1 MKVALKYDSR
11 LVELELPPG
20 RFECVEPRAVPAV
33 ADLDALLSSA
43 LARPWDGP
51 GFGDFLRGKRR
62 LLLVVS
68 DATRRTG
75 AEEILPLLAKHVRAW
90 QGAGPEEIRIVIA
103 TGIHRDPTPAEVES
117 LVPAG
122 LFPNAMVIPHHAD
135 RREDMEH
142 FGRTSFGNEVW
153 LNRAVRWADAIVVCG
168 GVGYHYFAGF
178 SGGRKSLLPGLAS
191 QASIQFNHNL
201 VFRPD
206 GAGRHPGVATARLD
220 DNPVHLDMMEAMA
233 MVGHDRIFTVS
244 TLLDGEGRIV
254 DLVAG
259 HPVTSHSEACRRYL
273 ASHSAGLPRATDV
286 VVASAGGFPRDINMI
301 QSHKAVEMA
310 RHALRPGGALVV
322 LAGCREGMGHPSFFP
337 WFRFRTEEEFRRA
350 LVRDYV
356 INGQTALALFEKAC
370 RYRIYLVSLLPPDQ
384 VRQMGLIPAADPA
397 EALRQALG
405 GLPKAWR
412 GVVLPQAG
420 VTLCRVEPAA

>member
-1 MKVALKYDSR
+1 MKVTLGYDR
-11 LVELELPPG
+11 RHFELDLPPG
-20 RFECVEPRAVPAV
+20 RFDCVEPQAAPAV
-33 ADLDALLSSA
+33 ADLGAVLSSA

-51 GFGDFLRGKRR
+51 GFGEFLKGKQR

-90 QGAGPEEIRIVIA
+90 QGPGQEIRIAIA
-103 TGIHRDPTPAEVES
+103 TGIHRDPSPAEIES

-122 LFPNAMVIPHHAD
+122 LFPNAAVVPHHAG
-135 RREDMEH
+135 RQEEMER
-142 FGRTSFGNEVW
+142 FGRTSFSNEVW
-153 LNRAVRWADAIVVCG
+153 LNRSVRWADAIVVCG

-178 SGGRKSLLPGLAS
+178 SGGRKSLLPGLAG
-191 QASIQFNHNL
+191 QPSIQFNHNL
-201 VFRPD
+201 VFRRD
-206 GAGRHPGVATARLD
+206 GSGRHPGVATAELD

-233 MVGHDRIFTVS
+233 MVGHDRIFTIS
-244 TLLDGEGRIV
+244 TLLNGEGRIV
-254 DLVAG
+254 DLLAG
-259 HPVTSHSEACRRYL
+259 HPVTSHREACRRYL
-273 ASHSAGLPRATDV
+273 ASHSAELPRAADV

-337 WFRFRTEEEFRRA
+337 WFRFRTEEEFRRE

-370 RYRIYLVSLLPPDQ
+370 RYRIFLVSELPPEQ
-384 VRQMGLIPAADPA
+384 VRQMGLIPAAGPA
-397 EALRQALG
+397 EALRQALA
-405 GLPKAWR
+405 GLPEDWR
-412 GVVLPQAG
+412 GVVLPEAG